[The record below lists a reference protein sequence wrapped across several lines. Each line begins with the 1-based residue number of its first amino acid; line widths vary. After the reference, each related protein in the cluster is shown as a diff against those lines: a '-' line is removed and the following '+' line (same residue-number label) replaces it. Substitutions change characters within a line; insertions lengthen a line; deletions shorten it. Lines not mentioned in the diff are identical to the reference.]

1 MAQASETS
9 VVATAMPGCCLGTV
23 TVHSEHHVFWVV
35 QGAAT
40 VLADGRVFHLGALD
54 ALWLPGGA
62 AVDHVSTDPGT
73 VALTVLLPAA
83 DFPDTVDGVVHRK
96 ISPELSILLVHL
108 FGRWLMPAWDGEKL
122 TDGMATVLR
131 EAFFGGRAGIV
142 DQPRMPVSTAAV
154 MVARKLFS
162 DPGDPR
168 SREQWAVDIG
178 LSERHLTR
186 LFRTE
191 TGLSLSSWRS
201 ALRVAAAAEQVA
213 SGKPIGQIAH
223 DLGYSG
229 TAALSHAFRRQ
240 TGTTLSEVCRVGE
253 RTAVLQEKLNS
264 LDLDLLIPADR
275 LRPNINESHVCIGVL
290 RGSCRAVLRGRQID
304 LPAGNLLWLPAG
316 VWHQLEAAPG
326 TVLLPVGAL
335 SVTFPMDR
343 RNMEPIPV
351 AETDYPSL
359 LYRACVN
366 YTRLKPYPMIEGVM
380 DDLIPQVVRLRAAHA
395 GKRRNPVTE
404 IITGDLS
411 VQRTLRDWAEQ
422 FGMRTEV
429 LSRLFEAATGQPY
442 RDWIVDRR
450 MTVARRLLENPD
462 RQVAE
467 VASAVGYG
475 SSAAFVRA
483 FKDRVGMT
491 PGSYQRRYR
500 KREIFEVVE

>member
-1 MAQASETS
+1 MAQVSEALS
-9 VVATAMPGCCLGTV
+9 AATAMPGCCLGTV

-35 QGAAT
+35 RGAAT
-40 VLADGRVFHLGALD
+40 VLVEGKVFHLGTLD
-54 ALWLPGGA
+54 ALWLPVGA
-62 AVDHVSTDPGT
+62 AVDHVSTGPGT
-73 VALTVLLPAA
+73 VAFTVLLPAD

-96 ISPELSILLVHL
+96 ITPELSTLLLHL
-108 FGRWLMPAWDGEKL
+108 FGRWRMPAWDGAKL

-131 EAFFGGRAGIV
+131 KSFFGGRAGAV
-142 DQPRMPVSTAAV
+142 DRPRMPLSAAAV
-154 MVARKLFS
+154 TVARQLFT

-168 SREQWAVDIG
+168 SREQWAAEVG

-186 LFRTE
+186 LFHVE
-191 TGLSLSSWRS
+191 TGLSLSSWRA
-201 ALRVAAAAEQVA
+201 ALKVAAAAEQVVA
-213 SGKPIGQIAH
+213 GKPIGQIAH

-240 TGTTLSEVCRVGE
+240 TGTTLSEVCRAEE
-253 RTAVLQEKLNS
+253 RTGALQDQS
-264 LDLDLLIPADR
+264 SSPDLDLLIPADR
-275 LRPNINESHVCIGVL
+275 LRPNINEFHVCIGVL
-290 RGSCRAVLRGRQID
+290 RGSCQVVLRGRQID

-316 VWHQLEAAPG
+316 VWHQLETTPG
-326 TVLLPVGAL
+326 TVLFPVGAL
-335 SVTFPMDR
+335 PVAFPMDR

-351 AETDYPSL
+351 AGTDYPSL

-366 YTRLKPYPMIEGVM
+366 YTRLKPYPMIGGVM
-380 DDLIPQVVRLRAAHA
+380 DDLIPQVVWLRAAHA

-404 IITGDLS
+404 IITGGLS

-429 LSRLFEAATGQPY
+429 LSRRFEAATGQPY
-442 RDWIVDRR
+442 RAWIIDRR

-462 RQVAE
+462 RRVGE

-475 SSAAFVRA
+475 SSAAFVRV

-491 PGSYQRRYR
+491 PGSYQHRYR

>member
-1 MAQASETS
+1 MTQLGETS

-35 QGAAT
+35 RGSAT
-40 VLADGRVFHLGALD
+40 VLADGRVFHLGLLD
-54 ALWLPGGA
+54 ALWFPGGA

-83 DFPDTVDGVVHRK
+83 DFPDTVNGVVHRK
-96 ISPELSILLVHL
+96 IAPEMSTLLMHL
-108 FGRWLMPAWDGEKL
+108 FGRWRMPAWEGENL
-122 TDGMATVLR
+122 TDSMVTVLR
-131 EAFFGGRAGIV
+131 EAFFGGCVGVV
-142 DQPRMPVSTAAV
+142 DRPRMPLNTATV
-154 MVARKLFS
+154 TVARQLFS
-162 DPGDPR
+162 DPGDSR
-168 SREQWAVDIG
+168 SLEQWATEVG
-178 LSERHLTR
+178 LSERHLSR
-186 LFRTE
+186 LFRIE
-191 TGLSLSSWRS
+191 TGLSLTSWRA
-201 ALRVAAAAEQVA
+201 ALKVAAAAEKVT
-213 SGKPIGQIAH
+213 SGKPIGQIAR

-240 TGTTLSEVCRVGE
+240 TGTTLSEVSSTVE
-253 RTAVLQEKLNS
+253 KSIVLQEKLS
-264 LDLDLLIPADR
+264 SPDLDLLIPADR
-275 LRPNINESHVCIGVL
+275 MRPNINEFHVCIGVL
-290 RGSCRAVLRGRQID
+290 RGSCRVVLRGQQIQ

-316 VWHQLEAAPG
+316 VWHQLETAPG
-326 TVLLPVGAL
+326 TVLLPVGVL
-335 SVTFPMDR
+335 SVAFPLNP

-395 GKRRNPVTE
+395 GKRRNPVTD

-411 VQRTLRDWAEQ
+411 VQQTLRDWAEQ
-422 FGMRTEV
+422 FGENAEV
-429 LSRLFEAATGQPY
+429 LSRRFESFTGQPY

-475 SSAAFVRA
+475 SSAAFVRV
-483 FKDRVGMT
+483 FKSRVGMT